1 MKRRPPAVH
10 VADSDTFE
18 LREEAVVR
26 GLVPLA
32 HVYYSVALRA
42 AHQGVAF
49 DAGPVE
55 WNRAPYIAVFF
66 AFAAAEAYLPEL
78 HRSPTATQAQGLDKT
93 KLKPAITPWKAQ
105 KALEVAYAAGEP
117 NAGSLDWYKGLRCLR
132 ILRNELVH
140 FKAQAHRLDE
150 WPPRLLKADCR
161 SVGRS
166 RLGGRCARLVISTT
180 CAPGRGVGVSDCA
193 ARHRSATQSC
203 RGTAPVVC
211 GDTTG
216 PALAR
221 SRLTLSLTLTAGLT

>member
-1 MKRRPPAVH
+1 MLPMKRRPPAAH

-161 SVGRS
+161 SVVQGWVAGAHDWSSQLLVRPVAVWACQTVRLAIEALHS
-166 RLGGRCARLVISTT
+166 RVGGLHPWS
-180 CAPGRGVGVSDCA
+180 A
-193 ARHRSATQSC
+193 AIPLAQRWRE
-203 RGTAPVVC
+203 VV
-211 GDTTG
+211 
-216 PALAR
+216 
-221 SRLTLSLTLTAGLT
+221 